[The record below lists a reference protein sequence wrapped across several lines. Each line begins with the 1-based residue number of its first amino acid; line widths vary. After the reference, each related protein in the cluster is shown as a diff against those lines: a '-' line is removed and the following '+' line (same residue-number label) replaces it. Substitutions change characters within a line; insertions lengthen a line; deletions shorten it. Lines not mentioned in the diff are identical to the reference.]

1 MHCNNIGKEAPQKKR
16 ENVRISSPEIW
27 KKIFER
33 STEYDTKKTGGG
45 KERRINVYISHW
57 FDHIAEKIKY

>member
-33 STEYDTKKTGGG
+33 STEYDTKKRGEG
-45 KERRINVYISHW
+45 KREELTFIY
-57 FDHIAEKIKY
+57 HIDLTT